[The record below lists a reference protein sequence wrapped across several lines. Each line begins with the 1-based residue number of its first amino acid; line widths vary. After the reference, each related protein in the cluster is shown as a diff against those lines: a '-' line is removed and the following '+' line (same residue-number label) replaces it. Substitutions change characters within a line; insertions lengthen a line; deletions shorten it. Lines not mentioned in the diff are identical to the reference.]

1 MQMPDK
7 DGQLYLRYLRSRD
20 REALKTLF
28 VKYRDS
34 LLYYLYGIVK
44 NMDDAQELMMDT
56 FADLASGTVN
66 YRIKKDASFKSWLF
80 AVAHNKARMFLR
92 KNKVAVVS
100 DDELELAD
108 LYSKNDMKQ
117 PEKSIVINETNSYI
131 YKALDSLNENYRQIF
146 FLLYFE
152 QMKPPEVARI
162 MGISIKKVYNLTARA
177 KEALQQTLD
186 RMGYS
191 WDI

>member
-1 MQMPDK
+1 MPDK

>member
-108 LYSKNDMKQ
+108 LYSENDMKQ

>member
-1 MQMPDK
+1 MHLPDK
-7 DGQLYLRYLRSRD
+7 DGQLYLRYLRTRD
-20 REALKTLF
+20 REALKTVF

-66 YRIKKDASFKSWLF
+66 YRVKKDASFKSWLF

-92 KNKVAVVS
+92 KNKTAVVT
-100 DDELELAD
+100 DDEIDLEG
-108 LYSKNDMKQ
+108 LYNVSDMKQ

-131 YKALDSLNENYRQIF
+131 YRALDSLNENYRQIL
-146 FLLYFE
+146 FLLFFE

-162 MGISIKKVYNLTARA
+162 MGINIKNVYNLTTRA